1 MDVKETLK
9 IILISYYFSS
19 KYETGGIRA
28 QKFAKYL
35 PAFGVEPLVVT
46 RKVTDHYPFQGK
58 CFFVR
63 TLPIHWPFHL
73 ESFTWIPGLFW
84 TCLKLIRKEKIDA
97 LLFCCGP
104 FPVVIVGV
112 FLKRLFGVKLVLDY
126 RDYWTPSPYVSRI
139 SRFHRHLNR
148 VLMPLERW
156 FLRYTDRL
164 ILVQREM
171 ETKYLYEFPFLKGK
185 TETIFNGFDE
195 EDLSGGLEEEFEKR
209 TLLHLGNLHLDLN
222 PTYPML
228 LLKGLQKLKTEKVLT
243 ESNFEVVVV
252 GEQFEAFNEKVR
264 ELGLS
269 GIVSNLERLPHSEA
283 IPYLKRAHVLLIV
296 VETEGIMTSKI
307 FEYLAVGKP
316 VFALIKPGE
325 LMELIQEFSPASII
339 VTSYDLDEIVKG
351 IERCIAWK
359 ADGSERDGSHER
371 FRNEYNRR
379 ALTKQLTKV
388 LVDVSCTGDVCGA

>member
-1 MDVKETLK
+1 
-9 IILISYYFSS
+9 
-19 KYETGGIRA
+19 
-28 QKFAKYL
+28 
-35 PAFGVEPLVVT
+35 
-46 RKVTDHYPFQGK
+46 
-58 CFFVR
+58 
-63 TLPIHWPFHL
+63 
-73 ESFTWIPGLFW
+73 
-84 TCLKLIRKEKIDA
+84 
-97 LLFCCGP
+97 
-104 FPVVIVGV
+104 
-112 FLKRLFGVKLVLDY
+112 
-126 RDYWTPSPYVSRI
+126 
-139 SRFHRHLNR
+139 
-148 VLMPLERW
+148 
-156 FLRYTDRL
+156 
-164 ILVQREM
+164 
-171 ETKYLYEFPFLKGK
+171 
-185 TETIFNGFDE
+185 
-195 EDLSGGLEEEFEKR
+195 
-209 TLLHLGNLHLDLN
+209 
-222 PTYPML
+222 
-228 LLKGLQKLKTEKVLT
+228 
-243 ESNFEVVVV
+243 VV
-252 GEQFEAFNEKVR
+252 GEQFKAFNEKVR

-359 ADGSERDGSHER
+359 ADDSERHGSPER